1 MDKNIGEQLNKAFD
15 AYRQACVERDNIKK
29 SLEQRIYVLEQTVE
43 KKDNTIAKLQLQAA
57 STTPRGNIAGQV
69 QVLDTLPQIN
79 ESDLLK
85 LRRNE
90 AQHSTASDSPEDLK
104 EVLERERLWKE
115 HLVVANSRLKDQI
128 KDYQQK
134 QTELKNNIEEKDHQ
148 LRLLS
153 KELKEYTKFTN
164 IEQLHCRPVLEAN
177 WKLTESP
184 LKKDVPLAETDHCAP
199 YKETM
204 EFAFQGVYQELKHL
218 SALTKKQ
225 TKLLGKC
232 IYSKEVIT
240 MPFSMP
246 VQCTDEGEHEHV
258 INAIVK
264 DGSATKDFASQGHRA
279 QQGQLPDVES
289 LSELDIKFPP
299 SDNDYDFL
307 YSAPD
312 KPEVKLPIEA
322 PTCTVEEEL
331 LKDNVQDLDSKIC
344 NKQEWPSFEIC
355 HKEPTNEVSADL
367 FCGEQGKG
375 ANINT
380 SAVDR
385 NPFRGP
391 SSPSDHEPPDL
402 FLKVE
407 ESNLKLPSTEIRGP
421 QQPVWSPYHNKEGK
435 LLLQA
440 SSDSDLDR
448 KSKICE
454 FCQARFPASTTS
466 REDFLRHLNSHFV
479 HGTKNGF

>member
-1 MDKNIGEQLNKAFD
+1 
-15 AYRQACVERDNIKK
+15 
-29 SLEQRIYVLEQTVE
+29 
-43 KKDNTIAKLQLQAA
+43 
-57 STTPRGNIAGQV
+57 
-69 QVLDTLPQIN
+69 
-79 ESDLLK
+79 
-85 LRRNE
+85 
-90 AQHSTASDSPEDLK
+90 
-104 EVLERERLWKE
+104 
-115 HLVVANSRLKDQI
+115 
-128 KDYQQK
+128 
-134 QTELKNNIEEKDHQ
+134 
-148 LRLLS
+148 
-153 KELKEYTKFTN
+153 
-164 IEQLHCRPVLEAN
+164 
-177 WKLTESP
+177 
-184 LKKDVPLAETDHCAP
+184 
-199 YKETM
+199 M